1 MGSGWR
7 LATLHGKRAGFPVR
21 SRWSATG
28 RNKKAARL
36 VAGFVTLETLSGWG
50 ARYPEKKARRE
61 KVSLTLL
68 LIPGVRGHEFCVGFA
83 IKPDADRLA
92 ADATISN

>member
-1 MGSGWR
+1 MVSGWR
-7 LATLHGKRAGFPVR
+7 LATLHGKRAGFPAR

-50 ARYPEKKARRE
+50 ARYPAKKARSAGHGFCAVAANLSGDLE
-61 KVSLTLL
+61 KACGSALFQCKLWVQ
-68 LIPGVRGHEFCVGFA
+68 CQ
-83 IKPDADRLA
+83 A
-92 ADATISN
+92 AAA

>member
-7 LATLHGKRAGFPVR
+7 LATLHGKRAGFPAR
-21 SRWSATG
+21 SRWSAAG

-50 ARYPEKKARRE
+50 GYPEKKARRE
-61 KVSLTLL
+61 KVSL
-68 LIPGVRGHEFCVGFA
+68 IF
-83 IKPDADRLA
+83 
-92 ADATISN
+92 